1 MQLDSAVVLAAGEGT
16 RLRPLTKYRPK
27 PLLPAANRPIL
38 EYVLDALVDAGVE
51 SIHVVVGYQ
60 RDRVQDHVGPTYRG
74 LPVTYHVQEKQL
86 GTGHAVLQARDAL
99 DSDFLVVNGDEVV
112 TASMVEA
119 VIDAHTTADAAT
131 LAVAESDR
139 APEYGAVRLDGDR
152 IVELVERPDDD
163 SYRLLNAGIYA
174 CGPSLFADIEST
186 ERRAGERYLTDAIVE
201 QIRVGNTVRGVRIE
215 GLWSTATYP
224 WDLLTVARD
233 LLGIGHVDE
242 PERSR
247 GVYVDETASVH
258 GDATLRAPVV
268 VGPDTAVGPGAVVG
282 PDSALGRNATVGAGA
297 VVEGSVLDIDT
308 RVGANATVVDAVTGQ
323 GVTVGAGAAIPGGEA
338 DVRVGTTIHEDRRLG
353 CIAADRATIGG
364 GATVAPGTLIGPD
377 ASVETGAYAAGIVP
391 EGAEVRR

>member
-51 SIHVVVGYQ
+51 DLHVVVGYQ

-74 LPVTYHVQEKQL
+74 RPVTYHVQEKQL

-112 TASMVEA
+112 TAAMVES
-119 VIDAHTTADAAT
+119 VVDAHARSDAAT
-131 LAVAESDR
+131 LAVVESDR

-152 IVELVERPDDD
+152 LVELVERPGEDT
-163 SYRLLNAGIYA
+163 YRLLNAGIYA
-174 CGPSLFADIEST
+174 VGPSLLANIEAT
-186 ERRAGERYLTDAIVE
+186 DRRAGELRLTDTIAAE
-201 QIRVGNTVRGVRIE
+201 IRAGNAVRGVRMD

-233 LLGIGHVDE
+233 LLADGRVDE
-242 PERSR
+242 PERR
-247 GVYVDETASVH
+247 PGVYVDETASVH
-258 GDATLRAPVV
+258 GDAVLRAPVV
-268 VGPDTAVGPGAVVG
+268 VGPDAVIGPGAVVG
-282 PDSALGRNATVGAGA
+282 PDTALGRHTTVGAGA

-308 RVGANATVVDAVTGQ
+308 RIGANATVVDAVTGQ
-323 GVTVGAGAAIPGGEA
+323 GATVGPGATVPGGEA
-338 DVRVGTTIHEDRRLG
+338 DVRVGTTVHEDRRLG
-353 CIAADRATIGG
+353 CVAADRTHVAG
-364 GATVAPGTLIGPD
+364 GATVAPGTLLGT
-377 ASVETGAYAAGIVP
+377 AVWVGTGAHASGVVP
-391 EGAEVRR
+391 EGTEVRR

>member
-174 CGPSLFADIEST
+174 CGPSLLLDIETT
-186 ERRAGERYLTDAIVE
+186 ERRAGELHLTDAIAG
-201 QIRVGNTVRGVRIE
+201 QIREGNAVRGVRLD
-215 GLWSTATYP
+215 GVWSTATYP

-233 LLGIGHVDE
+233 LLADGRVDE
-242 PERSR
+242 PERRR
-247 GVYVDETASVH
+247 GVYVDEAASVH
-258 GDATLRAPVV
+258 DDAVLRPPVV
-268 VGPDTAVGPGAVVG
+268 VGPDAVIGPGAVVG
-282 PDSALGRNATVGAGA
+282 PDTALGRHTTVGAGA

-308 RVGANATVVDAVTGQ
+308 RVGPNATVVDAVTGQ
-323 GVTVGAGAAIPGGEA
+323 GTTLGAAATVPGGDA
-338 DVRVGTTIHEDRRLG
+338 DVRIDTTVHEGRRLG
-353 CIAADRATIGG
+353 CVAADRARVAG
-364 GATVAPGTLIGPD
+364 GATVAPGTLLGPD
-377 ASVETGAYAAGIVP
+377 AEVAVGAHVSGVVP
-391 EGAEVRR
+391 EGTEVRR